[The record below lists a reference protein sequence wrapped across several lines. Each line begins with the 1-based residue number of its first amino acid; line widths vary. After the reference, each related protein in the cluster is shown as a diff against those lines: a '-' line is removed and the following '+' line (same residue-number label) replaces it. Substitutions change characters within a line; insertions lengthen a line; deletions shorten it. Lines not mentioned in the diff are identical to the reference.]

1 MRHSSCVGGLQPQHL
16 SQRKTEPFTRVL
28 RELLQVNTA
37 PLEWQFPETSETAIH
52 LIYSLENIE
61 FTLQMKHQVELKE
74 GGLELVSSGEGW
86 EHTESGS
93 PKMGPTVP
101 PGEIQVSR
109 NTRLGSYN
117 M

>member
-1 MRHSSCVGGLQPQHL
+1 
-16 SQRKTEPFTRVL
+16 
-28 RELLQVNTA
+28 
-37 PLEWQFPETSETAIH
+37 
-52 LIYSLENIE
+52 
-61 FTLQMKHQVELKE
+61 MKHQVELKE

-86 EHTESGS
+86 EHTESGF